1 MEIYMKVTWL
11 TQAGLLFENGN
22 ITVMVDPY
30 LSNSVAEV
38 LDPKKERRIPVDKSF
53 LSASPDVI
61 IITHDHL
68 DHLDPETLEGVVA
81 NSKRPITFIAPQNAY
96 NKLLKM
102 KLSGDHNYVM
112 LNPHSVWSER
122 GMTFYSVHAEHSD
135 RTAAGFILD
144 DGERTYYIS
153 GDTLYNYD
161 VIDEVLEL
169 VEDGVDYA
177 FLPINGRG
185 NNMNAKD
192 ASDFA
197 YEIDAKVAIPVHY
210 GLFDSM
216 DPESFDFDD
225 VMILEPYKATEL

>member
-1 MEIYMKVTWL
+1 MKITWL

-22 ITVMVDPY
+22 IKIMVDPY
-30 LSNSVAEV
+30 FSDSVGK
-38 LDPKKERRIPVDKSF
+38 LDPKKTRRIPAE
-53 LSASPDVI
+53 LSYLDCEPDVVL
-61 IITHDHL
+61 ITHDHL
-68 DHLDPETLEGVVA
+68 DHLDPETVEALIA
-81 NSKRPITFIAPQNAY
+81 KAKKPITFIAPGNAY
-96 NKLLKM
+96 M
-102 KLSGDHNYVM
+102 KLVKYGGDHNYVM

-122 GMTFYSVHAEHSD
+122 GISFYAVHAEHSD

-144 DGERTYYIS
+144 DGEKTYYVS

-177 FLPINGRG
+177 FIPINGKG

-192 ASDFA
+192 AADFA
-197 YEIDAKVAIPVHY
+197 YEIDAKCAIPIHW
-210 GLFDSM
+210 GLFDSI

-225 VMILEPYKATEL
+225 AKILEPFKPVEI